1 MSIMRNEAALRL
13 LDERFGMRAK
23 VGVVLGS
30 GLGGFADEM
39 EVLGSIGYDEVPG
52 LPRSTVSGHAG
63 RLLLGKV
70 GDTAVVVM
78 QGRVHYYEG
87 YSMKDVTAGV
97 RLLAD
102 WGVEELIVTNA
113 AGGVSEGMS
122 VGDLMLI
129 SDHINLFP
137 ENPLR
142 GGNDEAEGP
151 RFPDMS
157 MAYDKGLRERAKMVA
172 RREGFELREGV
183 YLGWS
188 GPSFET
194 PAEYRMARVIGA
206 DAVGMS
212 TVPEVIVARHRGMR
226 VLGLSTITNCAFGSG
241 GEAQVNSHE
250 DVQRAAA
257 EAAGRLAAVIKG
269 VVEKNEG

>member
-39 EVLGSIGYDEVPG
+39 EVMGSIGYDEVPG

-157 MAYDKGLRERAKMVA
+157 MAYDKCLRERAKEVA
-172 RREGFELREGV
+172 RCEGFELREGV

-212 TVPEVIVARHRGMR
+212 TVPEVIVARHRGMK

-241 GEAQVNSHE
+241 GAAQVNSHE

-257 EAAGRLAAVIKG
+257 EAAGRLASVIKG

>member
-172 RREGFELREGV
+172 RCEGFELREGV
-183 YLGWS
+183 YMGWS

-212 TVPEVIVARHRGMR
+212 TVPEVIVARHRGMK

-257 EAAGRLAAVIKG
+257 EAAGRLASVIKG

>member
-1 MSIMRNEAALRL
+1 MRNEAALRL

-257 EAAGRLAAVIKG
+257 EAAGRLASVIKG

>member
-257 EAAGRLAAVIKG
+257 EAAGRLASVIKG

>member
-39 EVLGSIGYDEVPG
+39 EVLGSIGYDEIPG

-212 TVPEVIVARHRGMR
+212 TVPEVIVARHRGMK

-241 GEAQVNSHE
+241 GAAQVNSHE

-257 EAAGRLAAVIKG
+257 EAAGRLASVIKG